1 MKTILNQEQYNI
13 VSAPK
18 EINLNDKLI
27 EKKICSKIL
36 PVDMFHL
43 GKI

>member
-1 MKTILNQEQYNI
+1 MLNEEQDNI
-13 VSAPK
+13 VSASK

-36 PVDMFHL
+36 PVIMFH
-43 GKI
+43 IEEI